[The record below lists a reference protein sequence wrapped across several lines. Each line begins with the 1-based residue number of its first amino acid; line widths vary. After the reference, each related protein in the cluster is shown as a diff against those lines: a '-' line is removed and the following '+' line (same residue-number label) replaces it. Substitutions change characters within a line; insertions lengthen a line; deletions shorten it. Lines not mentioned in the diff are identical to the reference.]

1 MVTNTVACTYSQC
14 CYSVVINE
22 EIAWRL
28 VHQTI
33 RLSLHLT
40 EGMYYKFKL
49 FGGSNEVIRV
59 GNVCT
64 LDQSVLGSFPIH
76 NTNL

>member
-33 RLSLHLT
+33 RFTS
-40 EGMYYKFKL
+40 EREFKYL
-49 FGGSNEVIRV
+49 MVQMR
-59 GNVCT
+59 
-64 LDQSVLGSFPIH
+64 
-76 NTNL
+76 

>member
-28 VHQTI
+28 VHKTI
-33 RLSLHLT
+33 RLSLVHLR
-40 EGMYYKFKL
+40 EG
-49 FGGSNEVIRV
+49 I
-59 GNVCT
+59 
-64 LDQSVLGSFPIH
+64 
-76 NTNL
+76 

>member
-28 VHQTI
+28 FHFRGHI
-33 RLSLHLT
+33 IINLKS
-40 EGMYYKFKL
+40 FK
-49 FGGSNEVIRV
+49 
-59 GNVCT
+59 
-64 LDQSVLGSFPIH
+64 
-76 NTNL
+76 